1 MLGRTAYFVREHVG
15 LLKLQNTYDI
25 LDPAS
30 GAQLAVAAEEA
41 SGWSVLL
48 GLFLG
53 RRLVPTRVRV
63 YAGSVPGDAAKL
75 VFSLHKGPA
84 FLRSRIEVREKR
96 GIGIGELVSRVLT
109 VGGALD
115 IHNER
120 GRPVAALEGN
130 WIGWNFKYRDPSG
143 REIGEVTKKWAG
155 IGKELFTT
163 ADNYMVSF
171 AEAPSER
178 TSALLLAAVLA
189 IDMIYKEGGD

>member
-1 MLGRTAYFVREHVG
+1 MLGRTAYFVREHIG

-25 LDPAS
+25 LDPS
-30 GAQLAVAAEEA
+30 TGAPLAVAAEEA
-41 SGWSVLL
+41 SGWS
-48 GLFLG
+48 LFLRMFLG
-53 RRLVPTRVRV
+53 HRLLPTRVRV
-63 YAGSVPGDAAKL
+63 YSGSVPGDASKL
-75 VFSLHKGPA
+75 VFSLHKGPS

-115 IHNER
+115 INNER
-120 GRPVAALEGN
+120 GQPVASLEGN

-143 REIGEVTKKWAG
+143 REIGEATKKWAG

-171 AEAPSER
+171 AAAPGER

-189 IDMIYKEGGD
+189 IDMLYKESGD